1 MFNGIVQAVLPV
13 AEVDKQP
20 GLIHMRVSF
29 PPKLKQNVQLGAS
42 IAFNG
47 VCLTVAYMDEAC
59 LGFDIIQQTLDVT
72 NLKALYPGCLVNVE
86 RAAKWGDEVGGH
98 PLSGHVCAVVELV
111 ERVESPNNVTFKLK
125 APEHFGQYLFSK
137 GYVGVNGASLTLAEV
152 EKNSF
157 WVHLIPETLRQTTFD
172 QSQVGDCFNLE
183 VDQQTR
189 SIVDTLEH
197 MLTARGLLKD
207 GSR

>member
-13 AEVDKQP
+13 AQVDKQS
-20 GLIHMRVSF
+20 GLMHIRVSF
-29 PPKLKQNVQLGAS
+29 PANLRQNVQLGAS

-47 VCLTVAYMDEAC
+47 VCLTVAYVDETC

-98 PLSGHVCAVVELV
+98 PLSGHICAVAELI
-111 ERVESPNNVTFKLK
+111 ERVESPNNVAFKLK
-125 APEHFGQYLFSK
+125 APEHLGKYLFNK
-137 GYVGVNGASLTLAEV
+137 GYIGLNGASLTLAAV
-152 EKNSF
+152 EKDSF

-183 VDQQTR
+183 IDQQTL
-189 SIVDTLEH
+189 SIVDTLEQ
-197 MLTARGLLKD
+197 MLAARGL
-207 GSR
+207 